1 MAEKLYGYNGKV
13 AFINLSDKSFEIK
26 DLDPSVAREYL
37 GGTGLS
43 AKITYDLLSED
54 DFNLLKSDPYA
65 EINPLIF
72 ATGPVTGTI
81 RPNSGR
87 YSVTGISPLTGIWG
101 EGTSGGYFCLS
112 LRNSGYDAIV
122 FRGKSSEPVYLCVND
137 GTIEFKD
144 ASNIWGKDCYE
155 TQKLIQTEINQS
167 NLRIACI
174 GQGGENLVKYGAI
187 INDEGRAVGRCG
199 LGALMGSK
207 NLKAVA
213 IHGTKRP
220 EISDKELGKEIR
232 NQEELEKGGGPM
244 ANVGLQLF
252 NLYGTNFYLDLG
264 MANGDTPGY
273 YFTEAEFLAEKL
285 TSKTLKEEYPMF
297 SYGCA
302 GCTIKCGKAT
312 IIEVDGEDIEVDG
325 PEYESVA
332 ALGTLCGL
340 FDSKQVI
347 LANHLCNV
355 YGIDTISCGVSIAFL
370 IYLVENNLGIDK
382 IKSYLSEIKIEDINW
397 GNGELILKL
406 IDKITK
412 KEGIGSILSE
422 GVRIMAEKLEVDP
435 ELAAH
440 VKGLEIPMHE
450 PRAFAGQA
458 LTYMTGCV
466 GADHNKGD
474 WYGAEL
480 GSTSYESIRIMR
492 SKGRNNIKGR
502 ERGIANLQNLRAID
516 DSAVNCNMLH
526 LKLENIVGYI
536 NAATGFDYDRKSL
549 MEVGERIINLER
561 VISCNLGITR
571 EDDKLPSHLTKTL
584 PSGRIMGVKLD
595 LDENLKKYYTRR
607 GWDWETGRPS
617 EEKLHQLN
625 ILPKV

>member
-1 MAEKLYGYNGKV
+1 MTEKLFGYNGKI
-13 AFINLSDKSFEIK
+13 AFINLSDKSSEIK
-26 DLDPSVAREYL
+26 DLDPTVAREYL

-54 DFNLLKSDPYA
+54 DFTQLKTNLLT

-81 RPNSGR
+81 RPSSGR
-87 YSVTGISPLTGIWG
+87 YSVTGISPATGIWG

-122 FRGKSSEPVYLCVND
+122 FSGKASEPGYLYIND

-155 TQKLIQTEINQS
+155 TQELIKKEINQS

-174 GQGGENLVKYGAI
+174 GQGGENLVNYGAI

-207 NLKAVA
+207 NLKALA
-213 IHGTKRP
+213 IHGTKRI
-220 EISDKELGKEIR
+220 EISDKELGKELR
-232 NQEELEKGGGPM
+232 KQEELAKQGNPM
-244 ANVGLQLF
+244 ANMATQLF
-252 NLYGTNFYLDLG
+252 TLYGTNFYLDLG

-285 TSKTLKEEYPMF
+285 TSKTLKEEFPMF

-312 IIEVDGEDIEVDG
+312 IIEVDGVDIEVDG

-340 FDSKQVI
+340 FNSKQVI
-347 LANHLCNV
+347 LANHLCNK

-382 IKSYLSEIKIEDINW
+382 IKSYLKGIQIEDIKW
-397 GNGELILKL
+397 GNGELILTL
-406 IDKITK
+406 IEKIIK
-412 KEGIGSILSE
+412 RDGIGNVLAE
-422 GVRIMAEKLEVDP
+422 GVKIMAEKFEVDP

-458 LTYMTGCV
+458 LSYMTGCV
-466 GADHNKGD
+466 GADHNKCD

-480 GSTSYESIRIMR
+480 GSTVYESIKVRR

-502 ERGIANLQNLRAID
+502 EKAIANLQDLRAID

-526 LKLENIVGYI
+526 LTLEGIIGYI
-536 NAATGFDYDRKSL
+536 NAATGFNYDKDSL
-549 MEVGERIINLER
+549 MEVGARISNLKR
-561 VISCNLGITR
+561 LISCNLGLAR
-571 EDDKLPSHLTKTL
+571 EDDKLPGHMTKTL

-595 LDENLKKYYTRR
+595 LEDNLKKYYTRR
-607 GWDWETGRPS
+607 GWDWETGRPT
-617 EEKLHQLN
+617 EEKLKQLN
-625 ILPKV
+625 ILK

>member
-1 MAEKLYGYNGKV
+1 MAEKLYGYNGKI

-26 DLDPSVAREYL
+26 DLDPNVAREYL

-43 AKITYDLLSED
+43 AKITYDLLSEED
-54 DFNLLKSDPYA
+54 LNQLKTNLLA

-81 RPNSGR
+81 RPSSGR
-87 YSVTGISPLTGIWG
+87 YSVTGISPATGIWG

-122 FRGKSSEPVYLCVND
+122 FTGKASEPVYLYVHD
-137 GTIEFKD
+137 ETIEFKD
-144 ASNIWGKDCYE
+144 ASNLWGKDCYQ
-155 TQKLIQTEINQS
+155 TQDLIKSEINQS
-167 NLRIACI
+167 NLRVACI

-207 NLKAVA
+207 NLKALA
-213 IHGTKRP
+213 IHGTKRI
-220 EISDKELGKEIR
+220 EISDKELGKELR
-232 NQEELEKGGGPM
+232 KQEELAKKSNPM
-244 ANVGLQLF
+244 ANVASQLF

-312 IIEVDGEDIEVDG
+312 IIEVNGEEIEVDG

-347 LANHLCNV
+347 LANHLCNK

-370 IYLVENNLGIDK
+370 IYLVENNLGTEK
-382 IKSYLSEIKIEDINW
+382 IKSNLSGIQIGDIHW
-397 GNGELILKL
+397 GNGELILTL
-406 IDKITK
+406 IEKIVK
-412 KEGIGSILSE
+412 KEGIGAILSE
-422 GVRIMAEKLEVDP
+422 GVKIMAEKLEVDP

-458 LTYMTGCV
+458 LSYMTGCV
-466 GADHNKGD
+466 GADHNKCD

-480 GSTSYESIRIMR
+480 GNTVYESIKVRR

-502 ERGIANLQNLRAID
+502 EKAIANLQDLRAID

-526 LKLENIVGYI
+526 LTLEGIIGYI
-536 NAATGFDYDRKSL
+536 NAATGFNYDKNSL
-549 MEVGERIINLER
+549 MEVGERINNLKR
-561 VISCNLGITR
+561 LISCNLGITAK
-571 EDDKLPSHLTKTL
+571 DDKLPNHILKTL

-595 LDENLKKYYTRR
+595 LEDNLKKYYTRR
-607 GWDWETGRPS
+607 GWDGETGRPTK
-617 EEKLHQLN
+617 EKLKQLN
-625 ILPKV
+625 ITN

>member
-1 MAEKLYGYNGKV
+1 MTEKLYGYNGKV
-13 AFINLSDKSFEIK
+13 AFINLSDKSVEIK
-26 DLDPSVAREYL
+26 DLEPKVAKEYL

-43 AKITYDLLSED
+43 AIITYDLLSKD
-54 DFNLLKSDPYA
+54 DYTLLKSDPLA

-72 ATGPVTGTI
+72 ATGPVTGTN
-81 RPNSGR
+81 RPSSGR
-87 YSVTGISPLTGIWG
+87 YSVTGISPATGIWG

-112 LRNSGYDAIV
+112 LHNSGYDAIV
-122 FRGKSSEPVYLCVND
+122 FSGKSRDPVYIYIND
-137 GTIEFKD
+137 GKIEFKD
-144 ASNIWGKDCYE
+144 ASNLWGKDCYE
-155 TQKLIQTEINQS
+155 SQDLIKKEIDQT

-187 INDEGRAVGRCG
+187 INDEKRAVGRCG
-199 LGALMGSK
+199 LGTLMGSK
-207 NLKAVA
+207 NLKALA
-213 IHGTKRP
+213 IHGSKRI
-220 EISDKELGKEIR
+220 EISDKELGKELR
-232 NQEELEKGGGPM
+232 KQEELAKQGDPM
-244 ANVGLQLF
+244 ANVGPQLF

-264 MANGDTPGY
+264 MVNGDTPGY

-302 GCTIKCGKAT
+302 GCTLKCGKAT
-312 IIEVDGEDIEVDG
+312 VIEVNGEEIEVDG

-347 LANHLCNV
+347 LANHLCNKF
-355 YGIDTISCGVSIAFL
+355 GIDTISCGVSIAFL
-370 IYLVENNLGIDK
+370 IYLVQNNLGIEK
-382 IKSYLSEIKIEDINW
+382 IKPYLTDFRIEDITW
-397 GNGELILKL
+397 GNGEFVLGSIE
-406 IDKITK
+406 KIIK
-412 KEGIGSILSE
+412 REGIGNVLAE
-422 GVRIMAEKLEVDP
+422 GVKIMAEKFEVDP

-458 LTYMTGCV
+458 LSYMTCCV

-480 GSTSYESIRIMR
+480 GNTNYPSIKVRR
-492 SKGRNNIKGR
+492 SKGRNNIKGN
-502 ERGIANLQNLRAID
+502 EKGVANLQDLRAID
-516 DSAVNCNMLH
+516 DSAVNCNMVH
-526 LKLENIVGYI
+526 LIFESIIGYI
-536 NAATGFDYDRKSL
+536 NAATGFNYDKKSL
-549 MEVGERIINLER
+549 MEVGERINNLKR

-571 EDDKLPSHLTKTL
+571 EDDKLPGHIAKTL

-595 LDENLKKYYTRR
+595 LEDNLKKYYTRR
-607 GWDWETGRPS
+607 GWDWDTGRPT
-617 EEKLHQLN
+617 EEKLRQLN
-625 ILPKV
+625 IFK

>member
-1 MAEKLYGYNGKV
+1 MTEKLYGYNGKV
-13 AFINLSDKSFEIK
+13 AFINLSDKSVEIK
-26 DLDPSVAREYL
+26 DLEPKVAKEYL

-43 AKITYDLLSED
+43 AIITYDLLSKD
-54 DFNLLKSDPYA
+54 DYTLLKSDPLA

-72 ATGPVTGTI
+72 ATGPVTGTN
-81 RPNSGR
+81 RPSSGR
-87 YSVTGISPLTGIWG
+87 YSVTGISPATGMWG

-122 FRGKSSEPVYLCVND
+122 FSGKSRDPVYIYIND
-137 GTIEFKD
+137 GKIEFKD
-144 ASNIWGKDCYE
+144 ASNLWGKDCYE
-155 TQKLIQTEINQS
+155 SQDLIKKEIDQT

-199 LGALMGSK
+199 LGTLMGSK
-207 NLKAVA
+207 NLKALA
-213 IHGTKRP
+213 IHGSKRI
-220 EISDKELGKEIR
+220 EISDKELGKELR
-232 NQEELEKGGGPM
+232 KQEELAKQGDPM
-244 ANVGLQLF
+244 ANIGPQLF

-264 MANGDTPGY
+264 MVNGDTPGY

-302 GCTIKCGKAT
+302 GCTMKCGKAT
-312 IIEVDGEDIEVDG
+312 VIEVNGEEIEVDG

-347 LANHLCNV
+347 LANHLCNKF
-355 YGIDTISCGVSIAFL
+355 GIDTISCGVSIAFL
-370 IYLVENNLGIDK
+370 IYLVQNNLGIEK
-382 IKSYLSEIKIEDINW
+382 IKPYLTDFRIEDITW
-397 GNGELILKL
+397 GNGEFVLGSIE
-406 IDKITK
+406 KIIK
-412 KEGIGSILSE
+412 REGIGNILAE
-422 GVRIMAEKLEVDP
+422 GVKIMAEKFEVDP

-440 VKGLEIPMHE
+440 VKGLEIPMHD

-458 LTYMTGCV
+458 LSYMTCCV

-480 GSTSYESIRIMR
+480 GNTNYPSIKVRR
-492 SKGRNNIKGR
+492 SKGRNNIKGS
-502 ERGIANLQNLRAID
+502 EKGVANLQDLRAID
-516 DSAVNCNMLH
+516 DSAVNCNMVH
-526 LKLENIVGYI
+526 LTFESIIGYI
-536 NAATGFDYDRKSL
+536 NAATGFNYDKKSL
-549 MEVGERIINLER
+549 MEVGERINNLKR

-571 EDDKLPSHLTKTL
+571 EDDKLPGHIAKTL

-595 LDENLKKYYTRR
+595 LEDNLKKYYTRR
-607 GWDWETGRPS
+607 GWDWDTGRPT
-617 EEKLHQLN
+617 EEKLRQLN
-625 ILPKV
+625 ILK

>member
-1 MAEKLYGYNGKV
+1 MTEKLFGYNGKV

-26 DLDPSVAREYL
+26 DLDPNIAREYL

-43 AKITYDLLSED
+43 AKITYDLLSKED
-54 DFNLLKSDPYA
+54 IDLLKSNPFA

-122 FRGKSSEPVYLCVND
+122 FRGKSSNPIYLYIND
-137 GTIEFKD
+137 GAFEFKD
-144 ASNIWGKDCYE
+144 ASNIWGKDSYE
-155 TQKLIQTEINQS
+155 SQEIIKNEINQS
-167 NLRIACI
+167 NLRVACI

-187 INDEGRAVGRCG
+187 MNDEGRAVGRCG

-207 NLKAVA
+207 NLKALA
-213 IHGTKRP
+213 IHGSKRI
-220 EISDKELGKEIR
+220 EIADKEIGKELR
-232 NQEELEKGGGPM
+232 KQEEEAKKGGPM
-244 ANVGLQLF
+244 GDVGSLLF

-312 IIEVDGEDIEVDG
+312 IIEVNGEEIEVDG

-347 LANHLCNV
+347 LANHLCNK

-370 IYLVENNLGIDK
+370 IYLVQNNLGIEK
-382 IKSYLSEIKIEDINW
+382 IKLYLNEIRLEDIKW
-397 GNGELILKL
+397 GNGELILNL
-406 IDKITK
+406 VEKITK
-412 KEGIGSILSE
+412 REGIGSVLAE

-435 ELAAH
+435 GLAAH

-458 LTYMTGCV
+458 LTYMTGNV

-474 WYGAEL
+474 WYQAEL
-480 GSTSYESIRIMR
+480 GSVVYESIRVTR
-492 SKGRNNIKGR
+492 SKGRNNINGR
-502 ERGIANLQNLRAID
+502 EKGIANLQDLRAID

-526 LKLENIVGYI
+526 LTMENIIGYI
-536 NAATGFDYDRKSL
+536 NAATGFNYDKKSL

-571 EDDKLPSHLTKTL
+571 KDDKLPSHLTKTL

-595 LDENLKKYYTRR
+595 VEENLKKYYKRR

-617 EEKLHQLN
+617 EEKLKQLN
-625 ILPKV
+625 I

>member
-1 MAEKLYGYNGKV
+1 MTEKLYGYNGKV
-13 AFINLSDKSFEIK
+13 AFINLNDKSFEIK
-26 DLDPSVAREYL
+26 DLDPNVAREYL

-43 AKITYDLLSED
+43 AKITYDLLSKED
-54 DFNLLKSDPYA
+54 INLLKTDPFT

-81 RPNSGR
+81 RPSSGR

-112 LRNSGYDAIV
+112 LRNSGYDALV
-122 FRGKSSEPVYLCVND
+122 FRGRSSEPVYLYIHD

-144 ASNIWGKDCYE
+144 ASKIWGKDCYE
-155 TQKLIQTEINQS
+155 SQNLIKNEINQS
-167 NLRIACI
+167 NLRVACI
-174 GQGGENLVKYGAI
+174 GQGGENLVKFGAI

-207 NLKAVA
+207 NLKALA
-213 IHGTKRP
+213 IHGSKRI
-220 EISDKELGKEIR
+220 EISDKELGKELR
-232 NQEELEKGGGPM
+232 KKEELAKEGNPM
-244 ANVGLQLF
+244 ANVGSLLF

-302 GCTIKCGKAT
+302 GCTIKCGKTT
-312 IIEVDGEDIEVDG
+312 IIEVNGEEIEVDG

-340 FDSKQVI
+340 FDSKKVI
-347 LANHLCNV
+347 LANHLCNK

-370 IYLVENNLGIDK
+370 IYLVQNNLGIDK
-382 IKSYLSEIKIEDINW
+382 IKPYLNGIRIEDIYW
-397 GNGELILKL
+397 GNGELILNL
-406 IDKITK
+406 IKKITK
-412 KEGIGSILSE
+412 REGIGNLLSE
-422 GVRIMAEKLEVDP
+422 GVRIMAKKLEVDP
-435 ELAAH
+435 GLAAH

-458 LTYMTGCV
+458 LSYMTGCV
-466 GADHNKGD
+466 GADHNKCD
-474 WYGAEL
+474 WYSAEL
-480 GSTSYESIRIMR
+480 GSTVYESIRVKR
-492 SKGRNNIKGR
+492 SKARNNINGR
-502 ERGIANLQNLRAID
+502 EKGIANLQDLRAID

-526 LKLENIVGYI
+526 LTLESVIGYI
-536 NAATGFDYDRKSL
+536 NAATGFNYDEKSL

-571 EDDKLPSHLTKTL
+571 KDDKLPSHLTKTL
-584 PSGRIMGVKLD
+584 PSGRIMGVKLE
-595 LDENLKKYYTRR
+595 LEENLKKYYKRR
-607 GWDWETGRPS
+607 GWDWETGRPT
-617 EEKLHQLN
+617 EEKLKQLN
-625 ILPKV
+625 ILPKD

>member
-1 MAEKLYGYNGKV
+1 MTEKLYGYNGKV

-26 DLDPSVAREYL
+26 DLDPNIAREYL

-43 AKITYDLLSED
+43 AKITYDLLSKE
-54 DFNLLKSDPYA
+54 DFNLLKTDPFA

-112 LRNSGYDAIV
+112 LRNSGYDALV
-122 FRGKSSEPVYLCVND
+122 FRGRSSEPVYLYIHNE
-137 GTIEFKD
+137 TIEFKD
-144 ASNIWGKDCYE
+144 ASSIWGKDCYE
-155 TQKLIQTEINQS
+155 SQDLIKNEINQS
-167 NLRIACI
+167 NVRVACI

-207 NLKAVA
+207 NLKALA
-213 IHGTKRP
+213 IHGSKRV
-220 EISDKELGKEIR
+220 EISNKELGKELR
-232 NQEELEKGGGPM
+232 KQEELAKEGNPTADIGS
-244 ANVGLQLF
+244 LLF

-312 IIEVDGEDIEVDG
+312 IIEVNGEEIEVDG

-347 LANHLCNV
+347 LANHLCNK

-370 IYLVENNLGIDK
+370 IYLVQNNLGIDK
-382 IKSYLSEIKIEDINW
+382 IKSYLNEIQIEDIYW
-397 GNGELILKL
+397 GNGELILNL
-406 IDKITK
+406 IKKITK
-412 KEGIGSILSE
+412 REGIGNLLSE
-422 GVRIMAEKLEVDP
+422 GVRTMAEKLEVDP
-435 ELAAH
+435 GLAAH

-458 LTYMTGCV
+458 LSYMTGCV
-466 GADHNKGD
+466 GADHNKCD
-474 WYGAEL
+474 WYSAEL
-480 GSTSYESIRIMR
+480 GSTVYESIRVKR

-502 ERGIANLQNLRAID
+502 EKGIANLQDLRAID

-526 LKLENIVGYI
+526 LTLESVIGYI
-536 NAATGFDYDRKSL
+536 NAATGFNYDEKSL

-561 VISCNLGITR
+561 LISCNLGVTR
-571 EDDKLPSHLTKTL
+571 KDDKLPSHLTKTL
-584 PSGRIMGVKLD
+584 PSGRIMGVKLE
-595 LDENLKKYYTRR
+595 LEENLKKYYTRR
-607 GWDWETGRPS
+607 GWDWATGRPT
-617 EEKLHQLN
+617 EEKLKQLN
-625 ILPKV
+625 ILHKD

>member
-1 MAEKLYGYNGKV
+1 MTEKLYGYNGKI
-13 AFINLSDKSFEIK
+13 AFVNLTDKSFEIK
-26 DLDPSVAREYL
+26 DLDPNVAREYL

-43 AKITYDLLSED
+43 AKITYDLLSEEALTQLKS
-54 DFNLLKSDPYA
+54 NLLA

-81 RPNSGR
+81 RPSSGR
-87 YSVTGISPLTGIWG
+87 YSVTGISPATGIWG

-122 FRGKSSEPVYLCVND
+122 FTGKANEPVYVYIND
-137 GTIEFKD
+137 GTIEFKN
-144 ASNIWGKDCYE
+144 ASSIWGKDCYE
-155 TQKLIQTEINQS
+155 TQELIKKEIDQS

-174 GQGGENLVKYGAI
+174 GQGGENLVNYGAI

-199 LGALMGSK
+199 LGAIMGSK
-207 NLKAVA
+207 NLKALA
-213 IHGTKRP
+213 IRGTKRI
-220 EISDKELGKEIR
+220 EISDKDLGKELR
-232 NQEELEKGGGPM
+232 KQEELAKDAGPM
-244 ANVGLQLF
+244 GNITSQLF

-264 MANGDTPGY
+264 MVNGDTPGY

-302 GCTIKCGKAT
+302 GCTVKCGKAT
-312 IIEVDGEDIEVDG
+312 IIEVNGEDIEVDG

-347 LANHLCNV
+347 LANHLCNK

-370 IYLVENNLGIDK
+370 IYLVENNLGTEK
-382 IKSYLSEIKIEDINW
+382 IKSNLSSIQIEDIHW
-397 GNGELILKL
+397 GNGELILTL
-406 IDKITK
+406 IEKIVK
-412 KEGIGSILSE
+412 KEEIGAILSE
-422 GVRIMAEKLEVDP
+422 GVKIMAEKLEVDP

-458 LTYMTGCV
+458 LSYMTGCV
-466 GADHNKGD
+466 GADHNKCD

-480 GSTSYESIRIMR
+480 GNVNYQSIKVKR
-492 SKGRNNIKGR
+492 SKGRNNIKGS
-502 ERGIANLQNLRAID
+502 EKGIANLQDLRAID
-516 DSAVNCNMLH
+516 DSAVNCNMNGPPLD
-526 LKLENIVGYI
+526 NIIGYI
-536 NAATGFDYDRKSL
+536 NAATGFNYDKKSL
-549 MEVGERIINLER
+549 MEVGERINNLKR
-561 VISCNLGITR
+561 LISCNLGITR
-571 EDDKLPSHLTKTL
+571 EDDKLPNHILKSL

-595 LDENLKKYYTRR
+595 LEDNLKKYYTRR
-607 GWDWETGRPS
+607 GWNWETGRPT
-617 EEKLHQLN
+617 EDKLKQLR
-625 ILPKV
+625 IIP